1 MIDDVLYLISESP
14 EAHGIFAEDVAE
26 TERMVFCRVK
36 SVSRYEYFRGLDN
49 GLELTYIFTLSDA
62 AEYGGE
68 KICTFHGDR
77 YRVARTYVNN
87 DGTIDLTVERI
98 TTDAIPPQPYEEV
111 PGNG

>member
-14 EAHGIFAEDVAE
+14 EAHGIFNDKVTE
-26 TERMVFCRVK
+26 TQRMVFCRIK

-49 GLELTYIFTLSDA
+49 GLDLTYVFTLQDA
-62 AEYGGE
+62 IEYQGE
-68 KICTFHGDR
+68 KICEYHSVR
-77 YRVARTYVNN
+77 YRIARTYVNN
-87 DGTIDLTVERI
+87 DGSIDLTVERI